1 VLRSTWDYHLHLP
14 EFLRWVAKVEASGLP
29 LWNPPSTVRWNVD
42 KAYLAEVE
50 ARGARIV
57 PTRFAG
63 RGSRTSLLALMLE
76 AGWTEAVVKPSVS
89 GGAFE
94 TWRAH
99 RTPED
104 GARFAR
110 QLAQMDCLVQP
121 LVPELITDGEWSL
134 LFFEGRY
141 SHAVLKRPGPEDFRV
156 QEEFGGLFA
165 AARPSPEVVADATR
179 ALGAT
184 GRETLYARV
193 DGVLRADGAR
203 ARGADALPGSQ
214 PGCSGALRGCG
225 GETPSLTT
233 QRTDG
238 RPPETECT
246 ASARLRTRATGPS
259 GRPPDRAISDTSA
272 LPTTTASACSARAR
286 ACSGA
291 EMPNPTAT
299 GAALAARTASRRAGR
314 SAGRAARAPV
324 TPVMLTK

>member
-1 VLRSTWDYHLHLP
+1 MAGNARRRIGFVTSGEYRDLTPDDRSSRPAFAACGMEVVPVVWTEPMPERLDALVLRSTWDYHLHLP

-193 DGVLRADGAR
+193 DGVLRGGALELMELELVEPTLFLEASPGAAER
-203 ARGADALPGSQ
+203 FADAV
-214 PGCSGALRGCG
+214 AK
-225 GETPSLTT
+225 
-233 QRTDG
+233 
-238 RPPETECT
+238 
-246 ASARLRTRATGPS
+246 RLR
-259 GRPPDRAISDTSA
+259 
-272 LPTTTASACSARAR
+272 
-286 ACSGA
+286 
-291 EMPNPTAT
+291 
-299 GAALAARTASRRAGR
+299 
-314 SAGRAARAPV
+314 
-324 TPVMLTK
+324 